1 MKRIHSLSHLLLIFG
16 KDFRF
21 DFSCEEP
28 PCAVFHFSAFTH
40 THSCFH
46 FTIQPY
52 ISLPQPYTSQ
62 VEVTYLVF
70 SHTCL
75 DLISDNGARE
85 VFTFLVVHRLAYLG

>member
-40 THSCFH
+40 TLLLPFH
-46 FTIQPY
+46 NTSP
-52 ISLPQPYTSQ
+52 LPQPYTSQ

-75 DLISDNGARE
+75 DLMSDNGARE